1 MIDQCH
7 EVISRLEYH
16 PSRLDKESIILEQA
30 VLGNSEFFDGCK
42 LALDSK
48 ITFGIKQVP
57 EKRDEDGL
65 GLSWNNFVSV
75 ANTFIDRT
83 CTGNS
88 ARDAVIQ
95 LMNTATLEQW
105 NNWYR
110 RILIKDLRCG
120 VSVKTINKVVAKN
133 NDHKIYSVPVF
144 TCQLAH
150 DSANHATKVSGKKI
164 IEVKMDGC
172 RLITVAYPDGRVDHF
187 SRNGKELNNFV
198 KIKQQFSF
206 AAKKLTKPMV
216 FDGEVMSSSFQDMMK
231 QLYRKDNVL
240 ADDSVLYLFDM
251 MPLAD
256 FVNGKCNISQSQ
268 RSAYLK
274 NWFEDKLFLQIL
286 NVKLVSQELVDI
298 DTKEGYKRLLEI
310 NKNAI
315 DGGYEGI
322 MMKDPDA
329 PYECKK
335 TFAWLKL
342 KPFIEVTL
350 EVVGVY
356 EGKDKNTGLLG
367 GFICAGKDDG
377 KYITVNVGGGFT
389 DDNRSIFWQ
398 SRDEVIGQLIEV
410 RADTISQNQDG
421 TYSLRFPRFKSFR
434 GFIPG
439 EKL

>member
-1 MIDQCH
+1 MATVKI
-7 EVISRLEYH
+7 
-16 PSRLDKESIILEQA
+16 KSITKVKTTSNRYDI
-30 VLGNSEFFDGCK
+30 
-42 LALDSK
+42 
-48 ITFGIKQVP
+48 QV
-57 EKRDEDGL
+57 RNT
-65 GLSWNNFVSV
+65 NNFY
-75 ANTFIDRT
+75 AN
-83 CTGNS
+83 
-88 ARDAVIQ
+88 
-95 LMNTATLEQW
+95 
-105 NNWYR
+105 
-110 RILIKDLRCG
+110 G
-120 VSVKTINKVVAKN
+120 VLVHN
-133 NDHKIYSVPVF
+133 
-144 TCQLAH
+144 
-150 DSANHATKVSGKKI
+150 
-164 IEVKMDGC
+164 C
-172 RLITVAYPDGRVDHF
+172 RLITVAYPDCIVDHF
-187 SRNGKELNNFV
+187 SRNGKDLNNFV

-329 PYECKK
+329 PYECKR

>member
-1 MIDQCH
+1 MIEQCH

-57 EKRDEDGL
+57 EKIDEDGL

-150 DSANHATKVSGKKI
+150 DSAKYETKVSGKKI
-164 IEVKMDGC
+164 IEVKLDGC
-172 RLITVAYPDGRVDHF
+172 LSDAWLIEFADGKKVSIKEVVDTRLAGKVKSFNVITGKIEFNEIIGWAENGNDDSEPEYEWFIIELDNGVTLPPLTGNHLIYIPKLKCYRRVD
-187 SRNGKELNNFV
+187 
-198 KIKQQFSF
+198 Q
-206 AAKKLTKPMV
+206 LT
-216 FDGEVMSSSFQDMMK
+216 
-231 QLYRKDNVL
+231 
-240 ADDSVLYLFDM
+240 
-251 MPLAD
+251 
-256 FVNGKCNISQSQ
+256 
-268 RSAYLK
+268 
-274 NWFEDKLFLQIL
+274 
-286 NVKLVSQELVDI
+286 
-298 DTKEGYKRLLEI
+298 
-310 NKNAI
+310 
-315 DGGYEGI
+315 
-322 MMKDPDA
+322 
-329 PYECKK
+329 
-335 TFAWLKL
+335 
-342 KPFIEVTL
+342 
-350 EVVGVY
+350 
-356 EGKDKNTGLLG
+356 
-367 GFICAGKDDG
+367 
-377 KYITVNVGGGFT
+377 T
-389 DDNRSIFWQ
+389 DDCVFF
-398 SRDEVIGQLIEV
+398 D
-410 RADTISQNQDG
+410 
-421 TYSLRFPRFKSFR
+421 
-434 GFIPG
+434 
-439 EKL
+439 